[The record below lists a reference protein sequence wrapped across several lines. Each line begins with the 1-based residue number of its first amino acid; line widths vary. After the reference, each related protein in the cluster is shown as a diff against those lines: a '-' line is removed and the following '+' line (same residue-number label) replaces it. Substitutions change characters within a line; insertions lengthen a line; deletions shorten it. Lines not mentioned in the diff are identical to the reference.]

1 MFLQL
6 RALHIILLCFFCGCL
21 HIQAQ
26 ENILS
31 ADFLTMPVEPLPTD
45 SSLYLQTDTLTTD
58 SIAAPQDTVPEK
70 KSPLEAPVIYQ
81 ASDSIVMT
89 AGNMAYLYGEGDVK
103 YQQIQLQSELIE
115 ISMDSSIVYAHYG
128 IDSVGM
134 EFGYPL
140 FIEKEQQIEAK
151 IMQYNFG
158 TRKAFAKDVL
168 TQQGEGYLT
177 ASLTKKMPD
186 DAMNMKGGM
195 YTTCDEH
202 DHPHFY
208 IKMTKA
214 KARPGK
220 NIVAGPAFLVIEDV
234 PLYPIGLPFAFFP
247 FTSTY
252 SSGVLMPTFGDDM
265 DQGFFLRD
273 GGYYFAINDYVDL
286 AVRADIYTKGTWGL
300 NARSSYRK
308 RYKYSGSFDASYMD
322 LKTGFKGIDQTSSKS
337 FKVAWSHSQDAK
349 ANPYLTLSANVNFS
363 MNQHE
368 RNQPNNVGRTQATE
382 NNKGST
388 VSLSKRFPNSPFSIS
403 TTMSINQR
411 TQDSMV
417 NVTLPNMMITM
428 SRIFPF
434 KRKNGVGRERWYEK
448 ISTNY
453 SGSLQN
459 SITTKED
466 QLFKSNLIKDWTNG
480 MEHKAQISATYTM
493 LGYLNISP
501 SVNYNERWFTQ
512 KVERG
517 YRSSDK
523 SPGYAFV
530 PVDTANGFYR
540 VYDYNASISAST
552 TVYGMFS
559 PLPIFGKKLSQVQIR
574 HKLEPSVSFSV
585 APDFA
590 DPKYGYYHDYTYY
603 PMNTDGVTD
612 HDAMFARQDSISGY
626 YSPFQGQLFGLPSRG
641 RQGSLTFGLNN
652 NLEAKIPSQSDSTGI
667 RKISLIDNLSFRL
680 SYNMAVDTFKWSDL
694 SVSLRFKFSK
704 SNTLNLNGTFDTYM
718 YEYQE
723 SSNRLR
729 RVNTTRWQAGKG
741 IERVLGRLRST
752 SWSYSYTFDNNTLK
766 KLFGKKGDT
775 TGRTEDDHTGAEDEF
790 DDHTEEGENTPT
802 VGKRLREA
810 KKDDSGDYD
819 MDGYYKA
826 AIPWSLSFNYNM
838 SLGYDS
844 KFDPIKEEYKYKV
857 RHSLSFNGNIQP
869 TKNWRFNFNATYDFD
884 LKKIGYMTCNVT
896 RNLHCFQ
903 MTASFIPIGYNKSY
917 SFSIA
922 VSSSLLKDLKYNQSS
937 SYRSGQTWY

>member
-1 MFLQL
+1 
-6 RALHIILLCFFCGCL
+6 
-21 HIQAQ
+21 
-26 ENILS
+26 
-31 ADFLTMPVEPLPTD
+31 MPFEPLPGDT
-45 SSLYLQTDTLTTD
+45 SLYMQVDTLATD
-58 SIAAPQDTVPEK
+58 SIAVSDTIPKK

-81 ASDSIVMT
+81 ASDSIVLT

-115 ISMDSSIVYAHYG
+115 ISMDSSVVYAHYG

-177 ASLTKKMPD
+177 AGITKKMPD

-220 NIVAGPAFLVIEDV
+220 NIVAGPAYLVIEDV

-252 SSGVLMPTFGDDM
+252 SSGILMPTFGDDM
-265 DQGFFLRD
+265 NQGFFLRD

-286 AVRADIYTKGTWGL
+286 ALRADLYTKGTYGF

-308 RYKYSGSFDASYMD
+308 RYKYSGSFDASYMN
-322 LKTGFKGIDQTSSKS
+322 LKTGIKGVDQKSSPS
-337 FKVAWSHSQDAK
+337 FKVVWSHSQDAK

-363 MNQHE
+363 MGQYE
-368 RNQPNNVGRTQATE
+368 RNLPNNVGRTQSTE

-388 VSLSKRFPNSPFSIS
+388 VNISKRFPNSPFSIS
-403 TTMSINQR
+403 ATMSVNQR
-411 TQDSMV
+411 SQDSMV

-434 KRKNGVGRERWYEK
+434 KRKDAVGRERWYEK
-448 ISTNY
+448 ISTSY

-480 MEHKAQISATYTM
+480 MDHKAQVSATYTM

-501 SVNYNERWFTQ
+501 SFNYEERWFTQ
-512 KVERG
+512 KVEKDFVMTNN
-517 YRSSDK
+517 SS
-523 SPGYAFV
+523 GYAFA
-530 PVDTANGFYR
+530 PVDTSNGFYR
-540 VYDYNASISAST
+540 VYNYNASISAST

-559 PLPIFGKKLSQVQIR
+559 PMPIFGKKLSQVQIR

-590 DPKYGYYHDYTYY
+590 DPKYGYYNDYTYY
-603 PMNTDGVTD
+603 PIEGDTLIGGYDPFGNFREPVT
-612 HDAMFARQDSISGY
+612 GY
-626 YSPFQGQLFGLPSRG
+626 YSPFDGQLFGLPGRG
-641 RQGSLTFGLNN
+641 KQGAISFGLNN
-652 NLEAKIPSQSDSTGI
+652 NIEAKIPSQKDSTGV
-667 RKISLIDNLSFRL
+667 RKISIIDNLSLRL
-680 SYNMAVDTFKWSDL
+680 SYNMAVDTFQWSDL
-694 SVSLRFKFSK
+694 SMSIRLKLSK

-718 YEYQE
+718 YKYDEDRKRL
-723 SSNRLR
+723 NRIDETCWQGAKGFQ
-729 RVNTTRWQAGKG
+729 RVF
-741 IERVLGRLRST
+741 GRLRST
-752 SWSYSYTFDNNTLK
+752 SWSYTYTFDNNTLK
-766 KLFGKKGDT
+766 KLFGKKGDIDK
-775 TGRTEDDHTGAEDEF
+775 TEDDHSESDDDFDENTGEDE
-790 DDHTEEGENTPT
+790 NAPV
-802 VGKRLREA
+802 VGKRLREP

-826 AIPWSLSFNYNM
+826 TIPWSLTFNYNM
-838 SLGYDS
+838 SLGYDYN
-844 KFDPIKEEYKYKV
+844 KINIEKEQYKYTI

-903 MTASFIPIGYNKSY
+903 MTASFVPVGYNKSY